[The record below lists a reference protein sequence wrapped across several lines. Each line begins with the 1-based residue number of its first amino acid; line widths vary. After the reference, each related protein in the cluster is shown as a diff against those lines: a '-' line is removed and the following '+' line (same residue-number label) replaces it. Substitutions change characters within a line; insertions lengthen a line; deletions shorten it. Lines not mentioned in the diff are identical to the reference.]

1 MSYNI
6 TKTNGTPLQTV
17 FDGTVDAKLSTSL
30 TLVGKNY
37 AGYGLFLNEN
47 FVRLL
52 ENFSNTTEPPHP
64 MEGQIWWDFTN
75 KVLKVRNGE
84 VWKSVAGSTTS
95 STAPANPV
103 IGDVWWNSALNQLF
117 VKSSIV
123 SNPDGWTLVGPVAS
137 ANFGKTGAYP
147 EDMLSTVDASNHHV
161 VKFYIDNNVVAII
174 SPDSFQSN
182 TIPGFLDITPGFN
195 LTTTPASGQSAPI
208 FNGDAKNAIN
218 LAGVVGTDYLNKN
231 LGGTIAGAVTF
242 TNTAGVGLTNDLQ
255 VASDSATVNITS
267 TTAGKDLKVKMFGQ
281 TTESIKVDKTTGNV
295 WLKGAFGLAEA
306 ATVTYVNSVTNGTS
320 STVLSRT
327 GSNTITGIITADGS
341 GTRDFGSGSVPF
353 KDIYANNFR
362 GTADNSLSLGG
373 VLASNYITK
382 DAPQVIAANFTVGG
396 VITAGLNSSFTIAAG
411 SAGANVILSSN
422 IATNDVI
429 FKVKDSG
436 NILQTALTLSSAG
449 YVFIGN
455 DPTTGSYPLMA
466 ATRQYVDS
474 KISTSTG
481 LTSITTNI
489 LPSSNNTY
497 NVGSPSLKWASM
509 YAATFVGNVTGNAST
524 ASKLQTARTINGVS
538 FDGSSNI
545 TLTAAANG
553 GTSAACSGNAATAT
567 TAGTITNQAN
577 SATITATSAN
587 TINQIVL
594 RDSNG
599 NFSAGTI
606 NAIASQA
613 TYADLAERY
622 AADTVYEPGTVVMLG
637 GTHEITIC
645 NDDLSDQVF
654 GVISQDPAYLMNND
668 AGSDMTHPPVALQGR
683 ILVRVV
689 GTVSKG
695 DRLVSAGNGVAR
707 AAKQG
712 EASTYTVLGRAI
724 ENKVGE
730 DESKIL
736 AVVSAV
742 V

>member
-17 FDGTVDAKLSTSL
+17 FDGTVDAKLSTSI

-47 FVRLL
+47 FVHLL

-64 MEGQIWWDFTN
+64 LEGQIWWDFTS
-75 KVLKVRNGE
+75 KVLKVRNGT

-95 STAPANPV
+95 ETAPANPV

-117 VKSSIV
+117 VKSSAAP
-123 SNPDGWTLVGPVAS
+123 NPDGWTLVGPVAS

-147 EDMLSTVDASNHHV
+147 EDMVSTVDASNHHV

-182 TIPGFLDITPGFN
+182 TIPGFLNIVPGFN
-195 LTTTPASGQSAPI
+195 LTTVPASGQSAPI
-208 FNGDAKNAIN
+208 FNGKAADAIN
-218 LAGVVGTDYLNKN
+218 LAGVAGTDYLNKN
-231 LGGTIAGAVTF
+231 LGGTVAGAVTF
-242 TNTAGVGLTNDLQ
+242 TNTAGVGLTSDLQ
-255 VASDSATVNITS
+255 VASDSANVNITS
-267 TTAGKDLKVKMFGQ
+267 LTAGKDLKVKMFGQ
-281 TTESIKVDKTTGNV
+281 STESIRVDKTTGNV
-295 WLKGAFGLAEA
+295 WLKGSLGLAEA
-306 ATVTYVNSVTNGTS
+306 ATVSYVNSVTSGTS
-320 STVLSRT
+320 SSILSRT
-327 GSNTITGIITADGS
+327 GSNTITGIITADGA
-341 GTRDFGSGSVPF
+341 GTRDFGSAVVPF
-353 KDIYANNFR
+353 KDIYANNFK
-362 GTADNSLSLGG
+362 GTATNSLSLGG
-373 VLASNYITK
+373 VLASNYVTK
-382 DAPQVIAANFTVGG
+382 TAPQIMNTNLTVEG
-396 VITAGLNSSFTIAAG
+396 VFTAGLNSSFTITAG
-411 SAGANVILSSN
+411 GAGANVILSSN
-422 IATNDVI
+422 IATNEVI

-436 NILQTALTLSSAG
+436 NTLQTALTLSSAG

-455 DPTTGSYPLMA
+455 DPSTGSYPLMA

-481 LTSITTNI
+481 LTTITTNI
-489 LPSSNNTY
+489 LPASNNTY

-509 YAATFVGNVTGNAST
+509 YATTFNGN
-524 ASKLQTARTINGVS
+524 
-538 FDGSSNI
+538 
-545 TLTAAANG
+545 
-553 GTSAACSGNAATAT
+553 AT
-567 TAGTITNQAN
+567 TAN
-577 SATITATSAN
+577 
-587 TINQIVL
+587 
-594 RDSNG
+594 
-599 NFSAGTI
+599 
-606 NAIASQA
+606 
-613 TYADLAERY
+613 YADLAERY

-654 GVISQDPAYLMNND
+654 GVISQDPAYLMNNG

-712 EASTYTVLGRAI
+712 EASTYTVLGRALEDKVD
-724 ENKVGE
+724 EN
-730 DESKIL
+730 ESKIS
-736 AVVSAV
+736 AVVSV
-742 V
+742 VI

>member
-117 VKSSIV
+117 VKSSIAP
-123 SNPDGWTLVGPVAS
+123 NPDGWTLVGPVAS

-182 TIPGFLDITPGFN
+182 LISGFLDIVPGFN
-195 LTTTPASGQSAPI
+195 LSSTPASGQSAPI
-208 FNGDAKNAIN
+208 FNGNAKNAIN
-218 LAGVVGTDYLNKN
+218 LAGVAGTDYLNKN
-231 LGGTIAGAVTF
+231 LGGIVAGAVTF

-255 VASDSATVNITS
+255 VASDSATVSITS

-306 ATVTYVNSVTNGTS
+306 ATVAYVNSVTSGAS
-320 STVLSRT
+320 SSVLSRS

-341 GTRDFGSGSVPF
+341 GTRDFGSVSVPF

-362 GTADNSLSLGG
+362 GTANNSLSLGG
-373 VLASNYITK
+373 VLASNYVTK
-382 DAPQVIAANFTVGG
+382 DAPQVIAANFTVEG

-436 NILQTALTLSSAG
+436 NALQTALTLSSAG

-455 DPTTGSYPLMA
+455 DPSTGSYPLMA
-466 ATRQYVDS
+466 ATRQYVDN
-474 KISTSTG
+474 KITVSSG
-481 LTSITTNI
+481 LTSISTNI

-509 YAATFVGNVTGNAST
+509 YATTFNGN
-524 ASKLQTARTINGVS
+524 
-538 FDGSSNI
+538 
-545 TLTAAANG
+545 
-553 GTSAACSGNAATAT
+553 AT
-567 TAGTITNQAN
+567 TAN
-577 SATITATSAN
+577 
-587 TINQIVL
+587 
-594 RDSNG
+594 
-599 NFSAGTI
+599 
-606 NAIASQA
+606 
-613 TYADLAERY
+613 YADLAERY
-622 AADTVYEPGTVVMLG
+622 AADAVYKPGTVVMLG

-654 GVISQDPAYLMNND
+654 GVISQDPAYLMNNG
-668 AGSDMTHPPVALQGR
+668 AGSDATHPPVALQGR

-689 GTVSKG
+689 GAVSKG